1 MSLVTTLHNTS
12 LQKKD
17 SPSNVLQYN
26 YFLLLGLNFYSFSSF
41 IQMFSFVNLMFYY
54 YFSVKVTNI

>member
-1 MSLVTTLHNTS
+1 MSLVTTLHNTI
-12 LQKKD
+12 LQQKD
-17 SPSNVLQYN
+17 SPAIVLQYN

-54 YFSVKVTNI
+54 